1 MRVYAVQGN
10 ITFVTK
16 KKCSE
21 TYPRRE
27 LHTRTELVEE
37 ADDFVD
43 ICLRLAIGRH
53 TTVLFDGIWAC
64 VVGRHSE
71 AYLVN
76 CERFS

>member
-10 ITFVTK
+10 IPYVTK

-53 TTVLFDGIWAC
+53 TTGSRQTLR
-64 VVGRHSE
+64 VGRSDR
-71 AYLVN
+71 AW
-76 CERFS
+76 